1 MPVKDY
7 YRILGVTPGTDVPA
21 IKKAFR
27 RLAMEHHPDK
37 SHTSAENSVYF
48 QELQEAYQTLTDPYK
63 REQYLYNRW
72 LEKSMGH
79 QLDQAMSA
87 EEILLLFIKAEQYFS
102 QTDHYRTNSNLLLH
116 QLLQTFSERR
126 INTILEGK
134 DEQQILSTL
143 DLAMKL
149 SNRLNANEME
159 KSIQHFGQLLAQKPY
174 LLEQWMKLLKMKK
187 KDESREK
194 WTLPMM
200 LFITILIC
208 LAIYWISRS

>member
-7 YRILGVTPGTDVPA
+7 YRILGVTPGTDIPA

-37 SHTSAENSVYF
+37 SHASAENSVYF

-79 QLDQAMSA
+79 HLDQAMSA

-143 DLAMKL
+143 ELAMKL

>member
-7 YRILGVTPGTDVPA
+7 YRILGVTPGTDIPA

-37 SHTSAENSVYF
+37 SHASAENSVYF

-143 DLAMKL
+143 ELAMKL